1 MTEIQEI
8 TVAIAPDGT
17 VALEVN
23 GVSGPACESLTER
36 LERAL
41 GGVVLER
48 RHKDSFHQEA
58 AADQTRRLS
67 QAS

>member
-23 GVSGPACESLTER
+23 GVTGPACESLTAQ
-36 LERAL
+36 LEQAL

-48 RHKDSFHQEA
+48 RHKDCFRQGA
-58 AADQTRRLS
+58 AVEQTRRLS